1 MQVSVLVTGVGN
13 LEEQIEHS
21 EDVLVLPVEK
31 VFIVDDK
38 RLRAQFMA
46 GKKGEFCL
54 EVKFTQH

>member
-1 MQVSVLVTGVGN
+1 M
-13 LEEQIEHS
+13 EEQIEHS

-38 RLRAQFMA
+38 RLRAQLMA

>member
-1 MQVSVLVTGVGN
+1 M
-13 LEEQIEHS
+13 EEQIEHS